1 MTLDK
6 PRKDAG
12 SNGRHDQDA
21 SVNGWA
27 VLPER
32 PRTALFASDDV
43 GRHKLEAIL
52 DQAAFPII
60 ASAASIGDLLDA
72 CKDEHVDAAVLWS
85 GQPSSVWQPEVHRLA
100 AEMSSVKIIVTAAAD
115 GGRAVRRALRAGAN
129 GFVPKSDVDGCLL
142 ATIQAAIA
150 GQLCV
155 PCGARGQLA
164 RPAFSHREK
173 MILELIALGHTNNQ
187 IASRLFLAE
196 STVKTHVS
204 ACFRKLG
211 VTSRAEAAAV
221 VLDPQSAIELGVVPT
236 LVNGLG
242 DAGVSTT
249 PPGGSR

>member
-1 MTLDK
+1 
-6 PRKDAG
+6 
-12 SNGRHDQDA
+12 
-21 SVNGWA
+21 
-27 VLPER
+27 
-32 PRTALFASDDV
+32 
-43 GRHKLEAIL
+43 
-52 DQAAFPII
+52 
-60 ASAASIGDLLDA
+60 
-72 CKDEHVDAAVLWS
+72 
-85 GQPSSVWQPEVHRLA
+85 
-100 AEMSSVKIIVTAAAD
+100 
-115 GGRAVRRALRAGAN
+115 
-129 GFVPKSDVDGCLL
+129 
-142 ATIQAAIA
+142 
-150 GQLCV
+150 
-155 PCGARGQLA
+155 
-164 RPAFSHREK
+164 